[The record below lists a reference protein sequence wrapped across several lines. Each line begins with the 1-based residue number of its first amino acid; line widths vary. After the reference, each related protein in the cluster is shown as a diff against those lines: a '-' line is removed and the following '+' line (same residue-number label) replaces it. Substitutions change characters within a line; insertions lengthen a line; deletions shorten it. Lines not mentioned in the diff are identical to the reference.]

1 MISWDVHAVW
11 LVLATILETFHNLS
25 EDRHLGD
32 VIFSYVL
39 LFYHIKQIDSL
50 LPWVCSVKDYRQR
63 QNVVRTSVTHSVAP
77 GVPPFLLLP
86 HWTSPV
92 IHYWG
97 EARQH
102 GVYLLS
108 RLFFSL
114 VVAIDWPTVNKGPF
128 VSNYINVRLWKMA
141 PPFSNLS
148 KKSHNRVMMRSLN
161 YVIVTNRN
169 FSADKLFASAF
180 AFGKIKICAPVINHD
195 VTHHLVQ

>member
-39 LFYHIKQIDSL
+39 LFYHIKHIDSL

-86 HWTSPV
+86 HWTSSV

-102 GVYLLS
+102 GVLLS

-128 VSNYINVRLWKMA
+128 VSNYINVRLGKMA
-141 PPFSNLS
+141 PSFSNHIIELWCDYWTTWLQQIGIFPQINCLLQPS
-148 KKSHNRVMMRSLN
+148 PS
-161 YVIVTNRN
+161 
-169 FSADKLFASAF
+169 
-180 AFGKIKICAPVINHD
+180 GK
-195 VTHHLVQ
+195 

>member
-86 HWTSPV
+86 HWTSSV

-108 RLFFSL
+108 RLFFFGSCHRLAHCKQRAICIELYQRSSL
-114 VVAIDWPTVNKGPF
+114 ENG
-128 VSNYINVRLWKMA
+128 SSL
-141 PPFSNLS
+141 LQ
-148 KKSHNRVMMRSLN
+148 SHNRVMMRLLN

-169 FSADKLFASAF
+169 FSADKLIASAF